1 MLKIVAIVATVVVV
15 AIVALLGYAAT
26 RPDHF
31 RVARSTVIAAPPE
44 RIYVLLDDFHKWGAW
59 SPYEKLDP
67 AMSRTYG
74 GPASGLGSTYAWS
87 GDGKAGAGRM
97 EIVEATAPSKLVID
111 LDFIKPFQSRN
122 KAIFTLAPEGGA
134 TRVTWAMEGPSP
146 FLFRV
151 MSVIFNTDK
160 IVGKDFE
167 TGLANLKA
175 EAEK

>member
-1 MLKIVAIVATVVVV
+1 MLKIIAIVVAA

-26 RPDHF
+26 KPDRF
-31 RVARSTVIAAPPE
+31 RVARSTVVKAPPE
-44 RIYVLLDDFHKWGAW
+44 RIYALLEDFRRWGAW

-97 EIVEATAPSKLVID
+97 EIVEAAAPSKLLID
-111 LDFIKPFQSRN
+111 LDFTKPFQSRN
-122 KAIFTLAPEGGA
+122 KAIFTLAPEGDA

-146 FLFRV
+146 YLFKV
-151 MSVIFNTDK
+151 MDVIFNMDRMA
-160 IVGKDFE
+160 GKDFE
-167 TGLANLKA
+167 AGLASLKA

>member
-1 MLKIVAIVATVVVV
+1 MLKIVAIIAVVVVV
-15 AIVALLGYAAT
+15 AAVALLGYAAT
-26 RPDHF
+26 KPDHF
-31 RVARSTVIAAPPE
+31 RIARSTVIKAPPE
-44 RIYVLLDDFHKWGAW
+44 RIYALLDDFHAWGAW

-97 EIVEATAPSKLVID
+97 EIVEAAAPSKLVVD
-111 LDFIKPFQSRN
+111 LDFTKPFQSRS
-122 KAIFTLAPEGGA
+122 KTLFTLVPEGDA

-151 MSVIFNTDK
+151 MDVIFNMDK
-160 IVGKDFE
+160 AAGKDFE
-167 TGLANLKA
+167 TGLASLKA
-175 EAEK
+175 RAEE

>member
-1 MLKIVAIVATVVVV
+1 MLKIVAIIAMVVLV

-31 RVARSTVIAAPPE
+31 RIARSTVIKAPPE
-44 RIYVLLDDFHKWGAW
+44 RIYALLDDFHKWGAW

-67 AMSRTYG
+67 AMTRTYG

-97 EIVEATAPSKLVID
+97 EIVEIAAPSKLLVD
-111 LDFIKPFQSRN
+111 LDFTKPFQSRS
-122 KAIFTLAPEGGA
+122 KAIFTLVPEGDA

-151 MSVIFNTDK
+151 MDVIFNIDK
-160 IVGKDFE
+160 TAGKDFE
-167 TGLANLKA
+167 TGLASLKA
-175 EAEK
+175 QAEK

>member
-1 MLKIVAIVATVVVV
+1 MLKIVAIIAVVVVV

-26 RPDHF
+26 KPDHF
-31 RVARSTVIAAPPE
+31 RIARSTVIKAPPE
-44 RIYVLLDDFHKWGAW
+44 RIYALLDDFHAWGAW

-67 AMSRTYG
+67 AMTRTYG

-97 EIVEATAPSKLVID
+97 EIVETAAPSKLVVD
-111 LDFIKPFQSRN
+111 LNFTKPFQSRS
-122 KAIFTLAPEGGA
+122 KTFFTLVPEGGA

-151 MSVIFNTDK
+151 MDVIFNMDK
-160 IVGKDFE
+160 TAGKDFE
-167 TGLANLKA
+167 TGLASLKA
-175 EAEK
+175 QAEK